1 VKLEVQKAL
10 SSVSFDEMKDKTF
23 TIVRVVE
30 KLCEVCDKPLRTEE
44 TTLKTV
50 QIVDYNSYSSLLS
63 RQRAHD
69 RVEVDLEEKKIYQY
83 HHDYPGDVHKECIEK
98 L

>member
-1 VKLEVQKAL
+1 MRRSL
-10 SSVSFDEMKDKTF
+10 SSVEYEEMKGKTF
-23 TIVRVVE
+23 TEIRVDE

-44 TTLKTV
+44 KILKTV
-50 QIVDYNSYSSLLS
+50 QISDYNSYSNLLT

-69 RVEVDLEEKKIYQY
+69 RVEIDVEENKIYVY
-83 HHDYPGDVHKECIEK
+83 HHDYPGEIHPACIEK

>member
-1 VKLEVQKAL
+1 M
-10 SSVSFDEMKDKTF
+10 SSVEFDEMKGKTF
-23 TIVRVVE
+23 TEIRVDE

-44 TTLKTV
+44 KPLKTLE
-50 QIVDYNSYSSLLS
+50 ITDYNSYSNLLT

-69 RVEVDLEEKKIYQY
+69 RVEVDLEEKKIYVY
-83 HHDYPGDVHKECIEK
+83 HHDYPGEVHPRGIEK

>member
-1 VKLEVQKAL
+1 MSTVEYE
-10 SSVSFDEMKDKTF
+10 EMKGKTF
-23 TIVRVVE
+23 TLIRVEE

-44 TTLKTV
+44 KTLKTV
-50 QIVDYNSYSSLLS
+50 QISDYNSYSNLLT

-69 RVEVDLEEKKIYQY
+69 RVEVDLEEKKIYLY
-83 HHDYPGDVHKECIEK
+83 HHDYPGDIHPECIEK

>member
-1 VKLEVQKAL
+1 MRKAL
-10 SSVSFDEMKDKTF
+10 STVEYEEMKDKTF
-23 TIVRVVE
+23 TIIRVVE

-44 TTLKTV
+44 KIVKTV
-50 QIVDYNSYSSLLS
+50 QITDYESYSNLLT

-69 RVEVDLEEKKIYQY
+69 RVEVDLNENKIYLY

>member
-1 VKLEVQKAL
+1 MSTVEYE
-10 SSVSFDEMKDKTF
+10 EMKDKTF
-23 TIVRVVE
+23 TEVRVDE

-44 TTLKTV
+44 KALKT
-50 QIVDYNSYSSLLS
+50 IHIGDYDSYSNLLT

-69 RVEVDLEEKKIYQY
+69 RVEVDLEEGKIYVY
-83 HHDYPGDVHKECIEK
+83 HHDYPGDVHPGCVEK

>member
-1 VKLEVQKAL
+1 L
-10 SSVSFDEMKDKTF
+10 STVGYEEMKDKTF
-23 TIVRVVE
+23 TEVRVTE

-44 TTLKTV
+44 KTLKTV
-50 QIVDYNSYSSLLS
+50 EITDYNSYTNLLT

-69 RVEVDLEEKKIYQY
+69 RVEVDLEENKIYVY
-83 HHDYPGDVHKECIEK
+83 HHDYPGDIHPGCIET

>member
-1 VKLEVQKAL
+1 L
-10 SSVSFDEMKDKTF
+10 STVDYKEMKGKTF
-23 TIVRVVE
+23 TEVRVDE

-44 TTLKTV
+44 KTLKTV
-50 QIVDYNSYSSLLS
+50 QITDYNSYSNLLT

-69 RVEVDLEEKKIYQY
+69 RVEVDLEENKIYVY
-83 HHDYPGDVHKECIEK
+83 HHDYPGEIHKECIEK

>member
-1 VKLEVQKAL
+1 L
-10 SSVSFDEMKDKTF
+10 STVEYEEMKGKTF
-23 TIVRVVE
+23 TEIRIDE

-44 TTLKTV
+44 KTLKTI
-50 QIVDYNSYSSLLS
+50 QISDYNSYSNLLT

-69 RVEVDLEEKKIYQY
+69 RVEVDLEENKIYVY
-83 HHDYPGDVHKECIEK
+83 HHDYPGEVHQGCIEK